1 MSFLQLKII
10 NLAFFYD
17 SIDNTNIYTLTKII
31 KNNISQIL
39 DSINGISNET
49 SHFLIKLF
57 SKNRKSKKITSKY
70 YFLFDPNCNLGN
82 LLKKYKDEDLD
93 NFSSFSGSEI
103 LSIKENDF
111 NKKNSEE
118 FMFKESFNSSNILAK
133 EKNEEDSYNSYDELK
148 EFFNDDF
155 KINNNDLIFT
165 GSNEIFHSF
174 YNSKKKMI

>member
-57 SKNRKSKKITSKY
+57 SKNRKSKK
-70 YFLFDPNCNLGN
+70 
-82 LLKKYKDEDLD
+82 LLQ
-93 NFSSFSGSEI
+93 
-103 LSIKENDF
+103 
-111 NKKNSEE
+111 
-118 FMFKESFNSSNILAK
+118 NI
-133 EKNEEDSYNSYDELK
+133 
-148 EFFNDDF
+148 
-155 KINNNDLIFT
+155 IFYLT
-165 GSNEIFHSF
+165 QIV
-174 YNSKKKMI
+174 I